1 MPREF
6 PEFVD
11 PWKAAD
17 GKRLFQGTIPLR
29 WMRRLAP
36 LLAPC
41 GPDDESARAEP
52 AEAGE
57 APGDAPD
64 RTSGAAWPDA
74 TFSALFGY
82 DEQGAVTIELEV
94 EAELP
99 LICQRSM
106 RPFMQRVRRQ
116 SLLSVVESV
125 AAQDGLPEHYEP
137 ILADHGRI
145 ALVTM
150 VEDEL
155 LLAVPQ
161 VPRNPEVG
169 EVLVSTG
176 GASEAEDPPVKEDLQ
191 RPFEGLAELLE
202 KAARRN

>member
-74 TFSALFGY
+74 TFS
-82 DEQGAVTIELEV
+82 E
-94 EAELP
+94 
-99 LICQRSM
+99 
-106 RPFMQRVRRQ
+106 RVRRQ